1 MPPVTA
7 IPPCRR
13 TRRAVLASALCA
25 LAVVTGTGLTGCSA
39 DDPDA
44 GTNGVGKLPADRIQ
58 ARAAAAAGSAAA
70 VHLSGN
76 VVSNGRTYRLDMR
89 LKSGGGTGSVTS
101 QGVTFGL
108 LRVGRQL
115 YLKADAR
122 FWNNADGKDAGSGK
136 SGADGGAGDKLGG
149 KYVKVPQGDP
159 AYQRFSGFTD
169 KDVLLESLLT
179 LHGALA
185 TDGHHEQSGVR
196 TVRVTGGK
204 GTGGTLDVS
213 LEGTP
218 YPLRLARAG
227 DAGTLSFSEWGK
239 DFPLSEPDADE
250 TVDYGRQLPA
260 S

>member
-1 MPPVTA
+1 MTA
-7 IPPCRR
+7 IPQGRR
-13 TRRAVLASALCA
+13 SRRAALVSALCA
-25 LAVVTGTGLTGCSA
+25 LVAVTGAGLAGCSEQ
-39 DDPDA
+39 DPDA

-58 ARAAAAAGSAAA
+58 ARTRTAADSADA
-70 VHLSGN
+70 VHLSGD

-89 LKSGGGTGSVTS
+89 LKSDGGSGSVTS

-108 LRVGRQL
+108 LRVGNKL
-115 YLKADAR
+115 YLKANAE
-122 FWNNADGKDAGSGK
+122 FWSHADGDGKDGGGGTDT
-136 SGADGGAGDKLGG
+136 GAADKLDG

-169 KDVLLESLLT
+169 KNVLLDGLLT
-179 LHGALA
+179 LHGTLA

-196 TVRVTGGK
+196 TIRITGGK

-218 YPLRLARAG
+218 YPVRLVRAG
-227 DAGTLSFSEWGK
+227 DAGTLTFSEWGK
-239 DFPLSEPDADE
+239 DFSLTEPDKSD
-250 TVDYGRQLPA
+250 TVDYGKQLPT